1 MQQGI
6 LQSGIRHESRRLER
20 DLFPDLS
27 ERERS
32 DLFGTAV
39 QTNYREETCLRTEGD
54 SCSELFFVLSGT
66 LRICKTGTNG
76 KNVTLYR
83 VGRGETC
90 LLSLSSLLQET
101 PFPAYILSEE
111 GTSVLRLPRTTFISW
126 YQHSERWRSF
136 VAKTLARGTMQL
148 VSTLDMVA
156 LHHLDAQI
164 VRYLLEESDGSD
176 ILRRTHGLIAS
187 DLGLSREAV
196 SRSLKKLE
204 REGLLSL
211 TRGEVFLMDRRR
223 LRRVIAQNQ

>member
-1 MQQGI
+1 MEQGI
-6 LQSGIRHESRRLER
+6 LQSGIRRESRRLEG

-27 ERERS
+27 DRERS
-32 DLFGTAV
+32 DLLGTAV
-39 QTNYREETCLRTEGD
+39 LKNYPEETCIRTEGD
-54 SCSELFFVLSGT
+54 FCTELFFVLSGT

-76 KNVTLYR
+76 KNVRLYR

-90 LLSLSSLLQET
+90 LLSLSSLLQDT

-111 GTSVLRLPRTTFISW
+111 PTSLLRLPRATFISW
-126 YQHSERWRSF
+126 YQHSEGWRAF

-148 VSTLDMVA
+148 VTTLDMLT

-164 VRYLLEESDGSD
+164 VRYLLEESGGSD
-176 ILRRTHGLIAS
+176 TLRRTHSLIAS

-211 TRGEVFLMDRRR
+211 TRGEVFLIDRRR
-223 LRRVIAQNQ
+223 LRRITAQNQ